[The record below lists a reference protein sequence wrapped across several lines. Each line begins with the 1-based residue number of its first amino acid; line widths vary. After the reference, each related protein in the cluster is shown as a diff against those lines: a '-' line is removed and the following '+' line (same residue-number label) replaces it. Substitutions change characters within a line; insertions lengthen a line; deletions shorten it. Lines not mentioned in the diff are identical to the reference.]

1 MVKNGQ
7 GLIISTS
14 KNKKLNTKKLTE
26 AELIGADDVMPQ
38 ILWTRYFWERKDM
51 VLIKTYCIKKT

>member
-14 KNKKLNTKKLTE
+14 KKKKLNTKKLTE

>member
-14 KNKKLNTKKLTE
+14 KKQELNTKKLTE

>member
-26 AELIGADDVMPQ
+26 AELIGADDVMLQ
-38 ILWTRYFWERKDM
+38 ILWTRYFLEAQGCGIDNQS
-51 VLIKTYCIKKT
+51 TTNSE